1 MSSPTQPR
9 FLIDLEVQDLNTVDH
24 TSLAH
29 SIRRGIELAP
39 PPFRIALFGPWG
51 SGKSTI
57 LHMLQ
62 EQLQESEGDDT
73 HDGPYLKTV
82 WFNPWEHES
91 NTNLMQSLVAL
102 LTAEIPDGL
111 RYSRKG
117 SRVIHRVT
125 RAGDWIGQRWEER
138 SIVVSDA
145 RALPRSSEL
154 LNPEQDDDIAQVSA
168 MREAF
173 RRFVDFT
180 LVHGPKHQTK
190 RLVVFIDDLDKC
202 RPINV
207 LNLLEGL
214 KLAFARQTNIVLVF
228 ALDREVLC
236 NAVELKYGRR
246 TNFDADKYIEKIF
259 EFNYDVPS
267 IAIRH
272 VKPLIRELYD
282 RARLSELAG
291 TAQQANL
298 DMEAIGEVLGQPGID
313 LNPRKIKRIFNKF
326 IWFFASRGALEE
338 NAEERPEPD
347 PDPEMEATV
356 YWLTWLLTGEC
367 WREFRKMTNRHGEAA
382 LAELCNRVTGNPIYP
397 HSNQQVRQ
405 EFDALPGSESLLE
418 YYRGIFNVS
427 RGAHLP
433 QIQELM
439 KTRVTEL
446 ARIDRILRLHGI

>member
-1 MSSPTQPR
+1 MSSPTRPR
-9 FLIDLEVQDLNTVDH
+9 FLIDLEVQDLHTVDH
-24 TSLAH
+24 ASLAR
-29 SIRRGIELAP
+29 SILRGIELAP

-57 LHMLQ
+57 LRMLQ
-62 EQLQESEGDDT
+62 EQLLEHDNQGGVGEGVF
-73 HDGPYLKTV
+73 LKTV

-102 LTAEIPDGL
+102 LTVEIPDGI

-117 SRVIHRVT
+117 SRVIQKV
-125 RAGDWIGQRWEER
+125 ALASDWIGQRWDER
-138 SIVVSDA
+138 SIVVRDTRHTSA
-145 RALPRSSEL
+145 PEL
-154 LNPEQDDDIAQVSA
+154 LNPDHDGELAQVSA

-180 LVHGPKHQTK
+180 LVQGPKHQTR

-214 KLAFARQTNIVLVF
+214 KLAFSRKTNIILVF

-236 NAVELKYGRR
+236 NAIEQKYGRR
-246 TNFDADKYIEKIF
+246 RDFDADKYIEKIF
-259 EFNYDVPS
+259 EFSYDVPA

-272 VKPLIRELYD
+272 IKPLIRELYE
-282 RARLSELAG
+282 RARLMELAG
-291 TAQQANL
+291 TEEQAQR
-298 DMEAIGEVLGQPGID
+298 DMEAISAVLGQPGID
-313 LNPRKIKRIFNKF
+313 LNPRKIKRVFNKF
-326 IWFFASRGALEE
+326 IWFFASRDALGL
-338 NAEERPEPD
+338 NAEQRPEPD
-347 PDPEMEATV
+347 PDPEMDQVV

-367 WREFRKMTNRHGEAA
+367 WREFRKLTNQYGESAV
-382 LAELCNRVTGNPIYP
+382 AELCNRVTGNPIYP

-405 EFDALPGSESLLE
+405 EFDLLAGRESLLE
-418 YYRGIFNVS
+418 YYRAVFNVG

-446 ARIDRILRLHGI
+446 ARIDRILRLHGL